1 MPARYKIMGTC
12 NTYQGNVRLKHHSS
26 CQSKISSSGFG
37 FARKNAIIFES
48 MGDDIDSSI

>member
-12 NTYQGNVRLKHHSS
+12 NTYQGNIRLKHHSS